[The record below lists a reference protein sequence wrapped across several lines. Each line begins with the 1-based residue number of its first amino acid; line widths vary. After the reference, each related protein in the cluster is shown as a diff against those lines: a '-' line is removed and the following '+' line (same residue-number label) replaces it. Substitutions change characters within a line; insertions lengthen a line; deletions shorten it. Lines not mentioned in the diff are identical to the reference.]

1 MKDSPSKIID
11 KVIWSVLG
19 TVGIVLVKFIGD
31 LNQTNR
37 DLMIQLSR
45 ITMQLE
51 YHDSQLVALRQ
62 NNENLFRIETE
73 LGMHEKRL
81 ALLERKLK

>member
-1 MKDSPSKIID
+1 MRESPSKIID
-11 KVIWSVLG
+11 KVIWGILG

-37 DLMIQLSR
+37 DLMVQLSR
-45 ITMQLE
+45 ISMQLE
-51 YHDSQLVALRQ
+51 YHDAQLVALRQ
-62 NNENLFRIETE
+62 ANENFFRVETE

-81 ALLERKLK
+81 TLLERKL